1 MVSIY
6 QIKPKFQALLR
17 PFTNGL
23 ASLGVT
29 ANQVTIFAAILSI
42 ITGVLIYFYGEQ
54 LWPLL
59 LVPIILLVR
68 MALNAIDGMLARD
81 KILEEFNINII
92 SIARISQLVDFF
104 DTSGRKD
111 EAEIIKNYL
120 TNI

>member
-1 MVSIY
+1 MV
-6 QIKPKFQALLR
+6 ALDR
-17 PFTNGL
+17 EEIFD
-23 ASLGVT
+23 GV
-29 ANQVTIFAAILSI
+29 
-42 ITGVLIYFYGEQ
+42 
-54 LWPLL
+54 
-59 LVPIILLVR
+59 
-68 MALNAIDGMLARD
+68 LARD